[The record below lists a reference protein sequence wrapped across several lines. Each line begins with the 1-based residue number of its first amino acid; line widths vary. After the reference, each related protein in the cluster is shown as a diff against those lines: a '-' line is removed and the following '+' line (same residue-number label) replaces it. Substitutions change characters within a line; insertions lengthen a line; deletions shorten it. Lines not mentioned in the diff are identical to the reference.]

1 MTSNLL
7 HMAEDI
13 LTAVKNTL
21 SLLWIQVEDEISGV
35 IGIAVFISTRHVE
48 GLFWQFMLYYYLLK
62 WPMHAKYP
70 IFSYYFKKSHLKGKN
85 KLKYYEYWMTQT
97 WELGLS

>member
-21 SLLWIQVEDEISGV
+21 SLLWIQVEDEIRGV

-48 GLFWQFMLYYYLLK
+48 GLFW
-62 WPMHAKYP
+62 
-70 IFSYYFKKSHLKGKN
+70 
-85 KLKYYEYWMTQT
+85 
-97 WELGLS
+97 